1 MNKKLY
7 YIVELDLQHV
17 DGEIQETTGWKGI
30 RVYEMVDNE
39 PFQLFDME
47 IDITDDSEEAIMEYL
62 ESIWVYEGEEF
73 EEAFKDK
80 IVELIE
86 L

>member
-47 IDITDDSEEAIMEYL
+47 IDITDDSEEAILEYL
-62 ESIWVYEGEEF
+62 EGEEF
-73 EEAFKDK
+73 EEVFKDK

>member
-1 MNKKLY
+1 MVKKLY

-39 PFQLFDME
+39 PYQIFDTE
-47 IDITDDSEEAIMEYL
+47 IEITDDSEEAIQEIL
-62 ESIWVYEGEEF
+62 ESEEF

-80 IVELIE
+80 TVELIE

>member
-39 PFQLFDME
+39 PFQLFNME
-47 IDITDDSEEAIMEYL
+47 IDITDDSEEAILEYL
-62 ESIWVYEGEEF
+62 EGEEF
-73 EEAFKDK
+73 EEAIKDK

>member
-39 PFQLFDME
+39 PFQLFNME
-47 IDITDDSEEAIMEYL
+47 IDITDDSEEAILEYL
-62 ESIWVYEGEEF
+62 EGEEF
-73 EEAFKDK
+73 EEVFKDK

>member
-1 MNKKLY
+1 MVKKLY

-39 PFQLFDME
+39 PYQIFDTE
-47 IDITDDSEEAIMEYL
+47 IEITDDSEEAIHEIL
-62 ESIWVYEGEEF
+62 ESEEF

-80 IVELIE
+80 TVELIE